1 MVRNHR
7 VLEFYSGIGGM
18 HYAFKAS
25 GHTGEILAAFDI
37 NNTANEVYRYNFCKE
52 GRDVVVQRNI
62 DSLPYTYFSSF
73 AATLWLLSPPCQ
85 PYTRTGLQKGCADER
100 AKSFLHVM
108 DVLGNMERENMPEF
122 LLVEN
127 VRGFETSSTRG
138 ALISRLTSLNY
149 AYQEFLIS
157 PIQLG
162 IPNSRL
168 RYYLLA
174 KKLPR
179 AFSPAL
185 PAIDQV
191 HNHIPRYIPE
201 RSSHTKQIKDYL
213 EKLDASE
220 GEKYRIKEKTL
231 VKYGQLFAVYF
242 FIKDVV
248 KPSSQQSC
256 CFTKGYYHYVEARG
270 SIIQMNE
277 DIDTTAFFSTD
288 TTTSTVAAATV
299 GADTVATS
307 ASTAASTYA
316 ILNLRYFTP
325 SEISAILG
333 FPRDFS
339 FPEHISLKQRYRLLG
354 NSISVEV
361 VKRLIAYLLDE

>member
-1 MVRNHR
+1 MARNHR

-25 GHTGEILAAFDI
+25 GHSGEILAAFDI

-108 DVLGNMERENMPEF
+108 DVLGSMEKENMPEF

-127 VRGFETSSTRG
+127 VRGFETSSTRET
-138 ALISRLTSLNY
+138 LISRLTSLNY

-179 AFSPAL
+179 AFSSAL

-191 HNHIPRYIPE
+191 HDHIPGYIPE
-201 RSSHTKQIKDYL
+201 RSLHTRQIKDYL
-213 EKLDASE
+213 EQLDVSE

-231 VKYGQLFAVYF
+231 VKYGQLFD
-242 FIKDVV
+242 IV

-256 CFTKGYYHYVEARG
+256 CFTKGYYHYVEATG
-270 SIIQMNE
+270 SILQMNE
-277 DIDTTAFFSTD
+277 DIDRQKTNACFLTLSTD
-288 TTTSTVAAATV
+288 KTTSTVAAATV

-307 ASTAASTYA
+307 TSAYS